1 MSQKFLYILDY
12 FVPQFQSE
20 YGGLLNV
27 IAENDEECFDIVV
40 KWDNET
46 WTEYY
51 SKLRENIVK
60 AQRFPLLGD
69 EDSRVVE
76 SFTTWTMTHH
86 VAHTNHMLS
95 QMKQIYSDRID
106 SLKDEINKK
115 QEEIN
120 QLKQQID
127 FLSKGKIYDC

>member
-1 MSQKFLYILDY
+1 MRLMAQKFLYILDY

-40 KWDNET
+40 EWDNET

-60 AQRFPLLGD
+60 AQRFSLL
-69 EDSRVVE
+69 ENEESRVVE
-76 SFTTWTMTHH
+76 SFTT
-86 VAHTNHMLS
+86 
-95 QMKQIYSDRID
+95 
-106 SLKDEINKK
+106 
-115 QEEIN
+115 
-120 QLKQQID
+120 
-127 FLSKGKIYDC
+127 